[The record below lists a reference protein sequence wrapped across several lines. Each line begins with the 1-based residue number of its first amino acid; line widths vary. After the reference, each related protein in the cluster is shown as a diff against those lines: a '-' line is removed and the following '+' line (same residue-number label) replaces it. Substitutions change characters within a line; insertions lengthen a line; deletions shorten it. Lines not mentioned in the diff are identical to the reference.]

1 MTYLWSHNRR
11 WKVFFS
17 LRISLSSS
25 EAQSKLEI
33 NIEVDSDEF
42 GREKRN
48 VLMWTIQHLFVT
60 AISSSLYV
68 HPTWEVKAL
77 LWLEFL
83 LLNKILLFKI
93 AVKSDLFKLLRNNL
107 LVGALLSRYT
117 WQNFVL

>member
-1 MTYLWSHNRR
+1 
-11 WKVFFS
+11 
-17 LRISLSSS
+17 
-25 EAQSKLEI
+25 
-33 NIEVDSDEF
+33 
-42 GREKRN
+42 
-48 VLMWTIQHLFVT
+48 
-60 AISSSLYV
+60 
-68 HPTWEVKAL
+68 VKAL